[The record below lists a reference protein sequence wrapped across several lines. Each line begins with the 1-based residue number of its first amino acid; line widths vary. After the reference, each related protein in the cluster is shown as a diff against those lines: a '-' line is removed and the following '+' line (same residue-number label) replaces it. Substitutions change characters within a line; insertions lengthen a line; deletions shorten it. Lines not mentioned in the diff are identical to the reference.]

1 MAIEPPGIL
10 TKWLT
15 KQHLLSGVWS
25 HRNYQHTLSSTRITI
40 GYNIRKF
47 CRQDSS
53 VFAPFNRPLH
63 MSHVR
68 ICNIQH
74 GFGVSG
80 SRSTQL
86 GLRQCL
92 PKFGISKLTFL
103 LRFLLSVVSQRDE
116 FLCMNRSLWDR
127 NCLAWGKCESN

>member
-92 PKFGISKLTFL
+92 PKFGISNFTSELCFL
-103 LRFLLSVVSQRDE
+103 PFHSSSRDE
-116 FLCMNRSLWDR
+116 FLRMIGSLR
-127 NCLAWGKCESN
+127 NGNSLT